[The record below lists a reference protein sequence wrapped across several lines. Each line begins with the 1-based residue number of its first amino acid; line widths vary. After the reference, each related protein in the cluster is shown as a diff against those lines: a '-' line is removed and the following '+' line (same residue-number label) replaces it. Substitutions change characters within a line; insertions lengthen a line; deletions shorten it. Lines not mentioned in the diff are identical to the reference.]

1 MAMTDRRMTKDTSIN
16 KGLLLTIGVAFLVQ
30 AGGFVW
36 WMSGLNSEVTR
47 LASIQGTAIPALEA
61 EAQKCGIAIHNNV
74 QAIKEI
80 QEHDQAISGLD
91 VLNFKVE
98 QLRVE
103 IATLREVNREIMTQH
118 EKIFDWMAMNSSG
131 RSGGG
136 NPYNSP
142 GYSD

>member
-1 MAMTDRRMTKDTSIN
+1 MADTSIN
-16 KGLLLTIGVAFLVQ
+16 KGLILSLGVAFLVQ
-30 AGGFVW
+30 AAGFVW

-91 VLNFKVE
+91 VLSFKVD
-98 QLRVE
+98 QLREE
-103 IATLREVNREIMTQH
+103 IAKLREVDREIMTQH
-118 EKIFDWMAMNSSG
+118 EKIFDWMASNASG

-136 NPYNSP
+136 NPYNSS